1 MPTRRNGHL
10 RVMSVVGS
18 RPDCVKSASLMK
30 AFAATGAIESVLVHT
45 GRDDKWAVK
54 DGFLRHL
61 AIPRPDFHLGVGP
74 NTDAVETAETMTF
87 FERMMSGRWRSD
99 AVVVFG
105 DANSTIACALVAAK
119 LRIPVVRVEAGVRS
133 GDRSKREINRVMTD
147 TLSDLLFCTEQADVD
162 NLAREHAAP
171 AGRCRSRGSS
181 PRGSATALRPR
192 SGSVRRR
199 WRRCPR
205 WCTCAPGSR

>member
-30 AFAATGAIESVLVHT
+30 ALAATGAIEPVLVHT

-74 NTDAVETAETMTF
+74 NTDAVETAETMTL
-87 FERMMSGRWRSD
+87 FERRMSGRWRSD

-119 LRIPVVRVEAGVRS
+119 LQIPVVRVEAGVRS

-162 NLAREHAAP
+162 NLAREHADGDKVFLVGNVMADTLL
-171 AGRCRSRGSS
+171 ANRDRVKNSLVLGQLG
-181 PRGSATALRPR
+181 
-192 SGSVRRR
+192 
-199 WRRCPR
+199 
-205 WCTCAPGSR
+205 